1 MMRWPTKPFI
11 YQINTWV
18 WLNALSQQHGR
29 TITLSD
35 VPDDVLDELAAL
47 NVDAIWLMG
56 VWQRSEAVRASAL
69 NYTHEY
75 RPVLTDLT
83 EDDVIGSAYA
93 IGAYEVDER
102 IGGREGLAALRE
114 RLRARGLLLILD
126 YVPNHV
132 AVDHP
137 WVTDQPEYLVRGT
150 AESYQENEGMFFA
163 VGNGHGDENGNG
175 ENGAYY
181 VAHGRDP
188 YFPGWIDTAQVNA
201 YSPIYRAAARETL
214 LNIADQCDGVRCDMA
229 MLVTNDIFGM
239 TWGAFLEEAAPEIE
253 FWEEI
258 IPAVRADYP
267 DFQFIAEVYWDMEHI
282 LQQQGFD
289 FTYDKLMYDRL
300 VEGDALRIRQH
311 LEGDA
316 AYQART
322 VHFIENHDEPRAA
335 DQFGVE
341 KSRAAAVL
349 ICTTPGAVLLHDGQF
364 VARKIKL
371 PVQIGRG
378 PDEPHNRA
386 LKTFYDRLLYEVRDP
401 IYTGGEW
408 RLLETSSP
416 YADHDTSHNLLAYCW
431 RAEDAFRLIVV
442 NITPQWSGA
451 VIRLDWPELAG
462 EHWRL
467 ADLLSGNCR
476 YAKGDDLAEAGL
488 TLELEPF
495 QSTIWHFQPISPEQY
510 AEINELAGAFGS

>member
-29 TITLSD
+29 TITLGD

-150 AESYQENEGMFFA
+150 AESYQENDGMFFS
-163 VGNGHGDENGNG
+163 VNNGD
-175 ENGAYY
+175 NGAYY

-214 LNIADQCDGVRCDMA
+214 LSIADQCDGVRCDMA

-239 TWGAFLEEAAPEIE
+239 TWGEFLEEAAPEIE

-300 VEGDALRIRQH
+300 VEGDALKIRQH
-311 LEGDA
+311 LKADIS
-316 AYQART
+316 YQDRT
-322 VHFIENHDEPRAA
+322 LRFIENHDEPRAA
-335 DQFGVE
+335 HSMGVE

-349 ICTTPGAVLLHDGQF
+349 ISTTPGGVLLHDGQF

-378 PDEPHNRA
+378 PDEA
-386 LKTFYDRLLYEVRDP
+386 LNHALNAFYRRLLDEIRDP
-401 IYTGGEW
+401 VYTNGEW
-408 RLLETSSP
+408 HLLETSSP
-416 YADHDTSHNLLAYCW
+416 YAEYDTSHNLLAYCW
-431 RAEDAFRLIVV
+431 RADDALRLIVV
-442 NITPQWSGA
+442 NITPNWSGA
-451 VIRLDWPELAG
+451 VVKLDWPELAG
-462 EHWRL
+462 EYWRL
-467 ADLLSGNCR
+467 GDVLSGTCR
-476 YAKGDDLAEAGL
+476 YANGDELAEAGL
-488 TLELEPF
+488 AFELEPF
-495 QSTIWHFQPISPEQY
+495 QSAIWHFQPITAEQY
-510 AEINELAGAFGS
+510 EAFSELAGTLMS